1 MKLKKGMIT
10 EEANGEFVAVATG
23 EASKSFNGL
32 IRNNATADFI
42 FRQLETDKTE
52 TQIVDAML
60 EKYDLPLYR
69 RPNGKYVLHRILKVR
84 KNDYIIC
91 GDNRIRRETVPHEWI
106 IGVVS
111 GYYKGKKFISV
122 KDRKYLLYVHIWCDF
137 YYVRAALL
145 WLKSAPARIKRKL
158 KRKG

>member
-1 MKLKKGMIT
+1 MNSKIEEELERSGKILQTTIGDSMEPMLQNRQNIVVIEKADGLLK
-10 EEANGEFVAVATG
+10 
-23 EASKSFNGL
+23 
-32 IRNNATADFI
+32 
-42 FRQLETDKTE
+42 
-52 TQIVDAML
+52 
-60 EKYDLPLYR
+60 KYDLPLYR

-137 YYVRAALL
+137 YYFRAALL
-145 WLKSAPARIKRKL
+145 WLKSTLARIKRKL

>member
-1 MKLKKGMIT
+1 MNSKIEEELERSGKILQTTIGDSMEPMLQNRQNIVVIEKADGLLK
-10 EEANGEFVAVATG
+10 
-23 EASKSFNGL
+23 
-32 IRNNATADFI
+32 
-42 FRQLETDKTE
+42 
-52 TQIVDAML
+52 
-60 EKYDLPLYR
+60 KYDLPLYR

-145 WLKSAPARIKRKL
+145 WLKSAPARIERKQ

>member
-1 MKLKKGMIT
+1 MNSKIEEELERSGKILQTTIGDSMEPMLQNRQNIVVIEKADGLLK
-10 EEANGEFVAVATG
+10 
-23 EASKSFNGL
+23 
-32 IRNNATADFI
+32 
-42 FRQLETDKTE
+42 
-52 TQIVDAML
+52 
-60 EKYDLPLYR
+60 KYDLPLYR

-111 GYYKGKKFISV
+111 GYYKGKKFISI

-145 WLKSAPARIKRKL
+145 WLKSTLARIKRKL

>member
-1 MKLKKGMIT
+1 MNSKIEEELERSGKILQTTIGDSMEPMLQSRQNIVVIEKADGLLK
-10 EEANGEFVAVATG
+10 
-23 EASKSFNGL
+23 
-32 IRNNATADFI
+32 
-42 FRQLETDKTE
+42 
-52 TQIVDAML
+52 
-60 EKYDLPLYR
+60 KYDLPLYR

>member
-1 MKLKKGMIT
+1 MNSKIEEELERSGKILQTTIGDSMEPMLRNRQNIVVIEKADGLLK
-10 EEANGEFVAVATG
+10 
-23 EASKSFNGL
+23 
-32 IRNNATADFI
+32 
-42 FRQLETDKTE
+42 
-52 TQIVDAML
+52 
-60 EKYDLPLYR
+60 KYDLPLYR

-91 GDNRIRRETVPHEWI
+91 GDNRIRRETVPREWI

>member
-1 MKLKKGMIT
+1 MNSKIEEELERSGKILQTTIGDSMEPMLQNRQNIVVIEKADGLLK
-10 EEANGEFVAVATG
+10 
-23 EASKSFNGL
+23 
-32 IRNNATADFI
+32 
-42 FRQLETDKTE
+42 
-52 TQIVDAML
+52 
-60 EKYDLPLYR
+60 KYDLPLYR
-69 RPNGKYVLHRILKVR
+69 RPNGKYVLPGILKVR

-145 WLKSAPARIKRKL
+145 WLKSTLARIKRKL

>member
-1 MKLKKGMIT
+1 MNSKIEGELERSGKILQTTIGDSMEPMLQNRQNIVVIEKADGLLK
-10 EEANGEFVAVATG
+10 
-23 EASKSFNGL
+23 
-32 IRNNATADFI
+32 
-42 FRQLETDKTE
+42 
-52 TQIVDAML
+52 
-60 EKYDLPLYR
+60 KYDLPLYR

-91 GDNRIRRETVPHEWI
+91 GDNRTRRETVPREWI

-145 WLKSAPARIKRKL
+145 WLKSTPARIKRKL

>member
-1 MKLKKGMIT
+1 MNNKIEEELERSGKILQTTIGNSMEPMLRNRQNIVVIEKADGLLK
-10 EEANGEFVAVATG
+10 
-23 EASKSFNGL
+23 
-32 IRNNATADFI
+32 
-42 FRQLETDKTE
+42 
-52 TQIVDAML
+52 
-60 EKYDLPLYR
+60 KYDLPLYR

>member
-1 MKLKKGMIT
+1 MNSKI
-10 EEANGEFVAVATG
+10 EEELERSGKILQTTIGDSMEPMLQYRQNIVVIEKAD
-23 EASKSFNGL
+23 GL
-32 IRNNATADFI
+32 LN
-42 FRQLETDKTE
+42 
-52 TQIVDAML
+52 
-60 EKYDLPLYR
+60 KYDLPLYR

-145 WLKSAPARIKRKL
+145 WLKSTLARIKRKL

>member
-1 MKLKKGMIT
+1 MNSKIEEELERSGKILQTTIGDSMEPMLQNRQNIVVIEKADGLLK
-10 EEANGEFVAVATG
+10 
-23 EASKSFNGL
+23 
-32 IRNNATADFI
+32 
-42 FRQLETDKTE
+42 
-52 TQIVDAML
+52 
-60 EKYDLPLYR
+60 KYDLPLYR

-122 KDRKYLLYVHIWCDF
+122 KDRKYLLYVHIW
-137 YYVRAALL
+137 
-145 WLKSAPARIKRKL
+145 
-158 KRKG
+158 